1 MGDEVGTSDWH
12 GTIGRLA
19 AWWLNSGFRR
29 LADVL
34 VMGDGRSIVL
44 HEISTIAGGDEVVL
58 DLGAGSGYFS
68 IPIAE
73 MLESGKV
80 LCLDLSEEML
90 SSLEHKAKRS
100 GQWGRVEP
108 VRRDAIDTGLQES
121 SVDIVVSSNFMHELA
136 DPGKVATEI
145 ARVLKPGGRLL
156 VSDFRASSTQ
166 GIVTSHHRGAHG
178 PFSVGDMKAL
188 LLGAGLIDV
197 TVETKRM
204 MLVARAAMPG

>member
-90 SSLEHKAKRS
+90 SSLEHKA
-100 GQWGRVEP
+100 
-108 VRRDAIDTGLQES
+108 
-121 SVDIVVSSNFMHELA
+121 
-136 DPGKVATEI
+136 
-145 ARVLKPGGRLL
+145 
-156 VSDFRASSTQ
+156 STQ